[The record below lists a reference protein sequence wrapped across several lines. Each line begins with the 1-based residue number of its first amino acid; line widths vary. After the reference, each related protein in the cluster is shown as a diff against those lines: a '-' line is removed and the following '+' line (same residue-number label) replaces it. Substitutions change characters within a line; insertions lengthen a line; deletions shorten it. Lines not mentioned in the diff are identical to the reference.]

1 MRKDI
6 MIMMVFLLVCSFSLV
21 GCEEKKEPT
30 ADEIAKAFEK
40 REDENKPKRVQGGN
54 PKNVN
59 TDFIREAEKEYLQEQ
74 NKR

>member
-30 ADEIAKAFEK
+30 ADVAA
-40 REDENKPKRVQGGN
+40 NKQGQGGQS
-54 PKNVN
+54 KAKKGESKYLK
-59 TDFIREAEKEYLQEQ
+59 DFGIFEEAEKEFRKEQ
-74 NKR
+74 KL